1 MTRQRILAHRR
12 PIARH
17 LMALCLLALYLWQG
31 AAQAATYDPLAY
43 LYPIETLK
51 TLDTTLQDPPRD
63 RIIPVLVTY
72 PNARG
77 PFPVILFSHGL
88 GGSRNAA
95 PYLAKHWAARGY
107 ITVFLQH
114 PGSDE
119 KIWGNNGFSFGNRT
133 AMMQTAGRAATGENL
148 NLRIGDVS
156 TALDRLK
163 LWNYD
168 PSHPLYHRMDL
179 SRVGMSGHSFGA
191 VTTQSVSGE
200 KRIGSSKTE
209 PRIDAALALSPS
221 PPAYGDPA
229 RAYEDVRI
237 PWMLMTG
244 TEDFG
249 QVGRAQ
255 SPGDRLLVY
264 PALPT
269 GGKYEL
275 VLFGAKH
282 SAFGERPGSPMER
295 LKNPNHH
302 RVIKALS
309 TAFWDTYLKENASA
323 GLWLDGNG
331 AAALLEPKDRFR
343 HK

>member
-1 MTRQRILAHRR
+1 MKRQRTTTWLKFGLCLA
-12 PIARH
+12 
-17 LMALCLLALYLWQG
+17 MLCLLHRG
-31 AAQAATYDPLAY
+31 AAAAAYDPLAL
-43 LYPIETLK
+43 LYPESALK
-51 TLDTTLQDPPRD
+51 TLDEKIQDPPRS
-63 RIIPVLVTY
+63 RVFPVLVTY
-72 PNARG
+72 PDAPG

-95 PYLAKHWAARGY
+95 PYLARHWAERGY
-107 ITVFLQH
+107 VTVFLQH

-119 KIWGNNGFSFGNRT
+119 SIWGSAGFSFRDRAQLLST
-133 AMMQTAGRAATGENL
+133 ASRAATGENL

-191 VTTQSVSGE
+191 VTTQAVSGE
-200 KRIGSSKTE
+200 KRIGSSATDT
-209 PRIDAALALSPS
+209 RIDAALALSPS
-221 PPAYGDPA
+221 PPSYGDPA
-229 RAYEDVRI
+229 RAYADVRI

-244 TEDFG
+244 TEDTG

-255 SPGDRLLVY
+255 NPADRLAVY
-264 PALPT
+264 PALPP

-302 RVIKALS
+302 RAIKALS
-309 TAFWDTYLKENASA
+309 TAFWDTYLKENAAA
-323 GLWLDGNG
+323 GLWLDGSG
-331 AAALLEPKDRFR
+331 PASVLEPKDRFR